1 MRKSSMDKKSAKKKC
16 LFTQSGFKNIDY
28 KDVETLTQFVT
39 ERGKILPRRIS
50 GTSAH
55 YQRILTA
62 AIKRARF
69 VALLPF
75 VAKD

>member
-1 MRKSSMDKKSAKKKC
+1 MRKSSTGKNSAKKKC
-16 LFTQSGFKNIDY
+16 LFTQSGIKAIDY
-28 KDVETLTQFVT
+28 KDVETLSQFVT
-39 ERGKILPRRIS
+39 ERGKILPRHIS
-50 GTSAH
+50 GTSTH
-55 YQRILTA
+55 YQRLLTA